1 MTLTSIPVKTPEGSA
16 ELHKRTHHL
25 SQRHRTVLLLVDGRR
40 TLIDVQTL
48 AMQAGSPPSCMEDLL
63 TLGLVVISQPT
74 LPVTRYSAEPPTPSE
89 QPDVWLGSV
98 LPGSASA
105 SASESAAASA
115 KVIEPPGAAGQ
126 NAGQNAGQSA
136 GQIALR
142 GSAQDTAI
150 TTIETAREILLRA
163 VRQEAPL
170 VGALTLLRLR
180 KARTAEDL
188 QALLGEV
195 ELRISKPQRALTA
208 QQTLRRVRQLLSGQ
222 PESQPPIY

>member
-98 LPGSASA
+98 LPGSASE
-105 SASESAAASA
+105 SESAAASA
-115 KVIEPPGAAGQ
+115 KVIEPPGAV
-126 NAGQNAGQSA
+126 GQNAGQSA
-136 GQIALR
+136 GQSALR

-180 KARTAEDL
+180 KARTAGDL